1 MTSLVKQSESEV
13 VVVAGISAAFAA
25 TMAVTYLVWRSA
37 RMMLARIGP
46 RRIHAA
52 THTCVSR

>member
-1 MTSLVKQSESEV
+1 
-13 VVVAGISAAFAA
+13 VVAGISAAFAA